1 MPQGVD
7 RVTELHFID
16 LFIKAS
22 LLVQGVIVLLLL
34 FSVTSWAIIIQQ
46 GCRISAANRH
56 IILFENKF
64 WSGINLNHLY
74 QEIVGREPALSGSEQ
89 IFCAGFKEFSRLHAI
104 NSCAPTALLE
114 GAARA
119 MRIAF
124 HRYLETLEGH
134 GPFLATVGSVSPY
147 IGLLGTVWGILQAFI
162 ALGSVQQA
170 TLQMVAPSIAESLI
184 TTAIGLCVA
193 IPAVIAYNRS
203 NTQLGQLE
211 QRYTNFMEEFIT
223 ILHRQAVARP
233 SS

>member
-1 MPQGVD
+1 MI
-7 RVTELHFID
+7 ELNFID

-22 LLVQGVIVLLLL
+22 LLVQGVILLLL
-34 FSVTSWAIIIQQ
+34 GFSIASWAIIIQQ

-56 IILFENKF
+56 IIRFENKF
-64 WSGINLNHLY
+64 WSGINLNQLY
-74 QEIVGREPALSGSEQ
+74 QEIVGQEQALTGSEQ

-104 NSCAPTALLE
+104 NSCSPPALLE

-124 HRYLETLEGH
+124 HRYLETLEGT

-162 ALGSVQQA
+162 ALGSAQQA

-211 QRYTNFMEEFIT
+211 QHYSNFMEEFIA
-223 ILHRQAVARP
+223 ILQRQALARP

>member
-1 MPQGVD
+1 MSQGVH
-7 RVTELHFID
+7 RVIELHFVD

-22 LLVQGVIVLLLL
+22 LLVQGVVVLLLG
-34 FSVTSWAIIIQQ
+34 FSITSWAIIIQQ
-46 GCRISAANRH
+46 GYRLNAANRH

-74 QEIVGREPALSGSEQ
+74 QEMVGRSQALTGSEQ
-89 IFCAGFKEFSRLHAI
+89 IFCAGFKEFSRLHPI
-104 NSCAPTALLE
+104 NHCSSTALLE

-124 HRYLETLEGH
+124 HRYQETLEGY
-134 GPFLATVGSVSPY
+134 GSFLATVGSVSPY

-170 TLQMVAPSIAESLI
+170 TLQMVAPSIAESLV
-184 TTAIGLCVA
+184 TTALGLCVA
-193 IPAVIAYNRS
+193 IPAVIAYNRA
-203 NTQLGQLE
+203 NTQLSQLE
-211 QRYTNFMEEFIT
+211 QRYANFMEEFIT